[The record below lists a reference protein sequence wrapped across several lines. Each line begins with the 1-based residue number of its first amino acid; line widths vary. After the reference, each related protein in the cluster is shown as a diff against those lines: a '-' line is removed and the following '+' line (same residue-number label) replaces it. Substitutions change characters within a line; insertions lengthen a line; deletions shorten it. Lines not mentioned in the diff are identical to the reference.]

1 MRKRK
6 IFTSA
11 ELSIIQCYKTSA
23 RALDDYGNKLRGQ
36 LKLGT
41 LSRMAFIES
50 IKTMLIDSLRYTDIV
65 SVTPNDKRSKTTIK
79 VNGKPTMFKVHR
91 DELIGLECPIT
102 LMGLQA

>member
-1 MRKRK
+1 MKKRKR
-6 IFTSA
+6 FTSA

-23 RALDDYGNKLRGQ
+23 RALNDYDNKLRGR

-41 LSRMAFIES
+41 LSRLAFMES
-50 IKTMLIDSLRYTDIV
+50 IKTMLIDSLRYTNIV

-79 VNGKPTMFKVHR
+79 VSGKPTMFKVHK

-102 LMGLQA
+102 LRGLQA